1 MVFKQLHEA
10 KVRSDVEKAR
20 IIHRQDG
27 DRQLFSVLVAL
38 GEDNQLTPSR
48 YFAIMNTIYSG
59 GVLDEQKS
67 IKHLLVE
74 RSGV

>member
-1 MVFKQLHEA
+1 MVFKQLHES